1 MGGVA
6 GNGPDRTVVVILPYR
21 EGQVLMQLRDDKEG
35 IAFPGKWGFFGG
47 AVEPGESPEDAARR
61 ELAEEIGYH
70 TDRLTPLGS
79 TVIPEVEVLSHAFAC
94 SLEVELDELVLAY
107 AVSVH
112 KSQGAEYR
120 AVVMPLT
127 TQHFMMLQRNLLYTA
142 VTRARSLVVLVGT
155 QKALSMAV
163 RNNVVSQR
171 HTTLSERIRAGI
183 VDEPRSRTL
192 L

>member
-94 SLEVELDELVLAY
+94 SLEVELDELVLGEGMDMAWISLDELMSGAHFSTRRQKNY
-107 AVSVH
+107 AVTPLSYLARTFRAMH
-112 KSQGAEYR
+112 GAV
-120 AVVMPLT
+120 ADSI
-127 TQHFMMLQRNLLYTA
+127 A
-142 VTRARSLVVLVGT
+142 
-155 QKALSMAV
+155 
-163 RNNVVSQR
+163 
-171 HTTLSERIRAGI
+171 
-183 VDEPRSRTL
+183 
-192 L
+192 